1 MTDMEKSASDAEE
14 DAYGA
19 VCPGRRLICEYYVN
33 LIAVMEELVTD
44 VKKDTSNNLDENTSD
59 AEEGRP

>member
-14 DAYGA
+14 DSMVPIAQEGVSY
-19 VCPGRRLICEYYVN
+19 VSTSVN
-33 LIAVMEELVTD
+33 LTAVMEERVTD
-44 VKKDTSNNLDENTSD
+44 VKKDTSNLDENTSD

>member
-19 VCPGRRLICEYYVN
+19 YCPGRRLICECYCK
-33 LIAVMEELVTD
+33 LDCSHGESVTD
-44 VKKDTSNNLDENTSD
+44 VKKDTPNLDENTSD

>member
-19 VCPGRRLICEYYVN
+19 YCPGRRLICEY
-33 LIAVMEELVTD
+33 
-44 VKKDTSNNLDENTSD
+44 
-59 AEEGRP
+59 